1 MKIDLTCP
9 VELWQYAMPAQGEGE
24 CTFTM
29 NNLSDKVVT
38 SVQVTLHCFDANDD
52 LLFRQTERVQGLKAG
67 VGERFSLVILPSEWN
82 GVEGVDL
89 VIEKVW
95 FDDATVWR
103 KGNAPLAHYEPNAL
117 PAGRA
122 LDELRFVAG
131 PDAVGYPQ
139 VQDQV
144 WLCVCGRAN
153 APENQRCCRCE
164 RRRDAVFASFSQENV
179 KHVIASHEQKLNE
192 TARKAREENNVLQ
205 ENREKQRAARRRR
218 RKKAVRLAVSGVVL
232 AAAVVAVTQWGLPTL
247 KYHTA
252 SQLLEDGEYDQA
264 IAAFSGMG
272 DYRDAE
278 TQVLECEYQKAMALL
293 AEGNGDSM
301 LEAEQLFLSLG
312 TYAQS
317 QENAKE
323 AAYCLANLY
332 LEQGLYEK
340 AAERYQAL
348 GTYDQ
353 SERKLQESIYRQACA
368 MYDAEGYE
376 AARALLLGLN
386 GYEPAAAKL
395 QACTYELAR
404 GKLEAGAYQQAL
416 DELAGLDPSYQDTQL
431 LTKQAYYALAEADV
445 AADAYESAGERYLL
459 AGDYS
464 DAQAKAND
472 CLYRL
477 AVQTK
482 AAGEY
487 EKARDLFLRIPTYLD
502 SEGQAQSCV
511 YEQATALIDQKDY
524 AGGAAL
530 LETIVGYG
538 DAQAK
543 LDECRFLQAQAALDA
558 GDAAGAEALLESIVE
573 YRGSVTQLKKVR
585 YQLAQADFEAG
596 NYSDALGRFEWLQTY
611 RDSATKAKQ
620 CRYAIAN
627 AALEAGQYDTAIES
641 LEALGGYKDSKEL
654 LEEARYQRA
663 MALLGQGDEAGA
675 KAALSDMTGSK
686 RAAQA
691 LEEMSLKEAD
701 KLYEAGDYA
710 AAAPLYA
717 AYTSD
722 TAKERLNACRYQLAL
737 ALKESGD
744 LPGAGA
750 AFQEL
755 GKYQDAA
762 RQSEECYAAYYGQVA
777 QQARDAMDKQ
787 DYEGVVRAL
796 HGFEM
801 NALSGSYQ
809 DLPELYNEACYQIAE
824 QLYRDG
830 KPYEAIAYYQ
840 QVGDY
845 RDAREEKLGRGVY
858 LILGQWQSATGKTAV
873 FRMDGTCDLMGEEL
887 CYQVSNVRLLTGP
900 DPEHLTLT
908 HKLSRIDENSM
919 SLRDI
924 RDGADDVYKFTR
936 VGEYSLPLV
945 DITLSEAEA
954 PAAAPT
960 QGPEETPAPADPLDE
975 MLVTGDEDEPEA

>member
-38 SVQVTLHCFDANDD
+38 SVQVTLHCFDANDE
-52 LLFRQTERVQGLKAG
+52 LLFRQTERVQGLKADA
-67 VGERFSLVILPSEWN
+67 GERFSLVILPSEWN

-95 FDDATVWR
+95 FDDASVWR

-131 PDAVGYPQ
+131 PDAAGYPQ
-139 VQDQV
+139 VQEQV

-153 APENQRCCRCE
+153 ALENQRCCRCE

-205 ENREKQRAARRRR
+205 ENREKQRAAKRRR

-404 GKLEAGAYQQAL
+404 AKMEAGAYVQAL
-416 DELAGLDPSYQDTQL
+416 KELSGLAPSYQDVQL

-445 AADAYESAGERYLL
+445 EAGAYESAGERYLL
-459 AGDYS
+459 AEDYS

-482 AAGEY
+482 AGGEY
-487 EKARDLFLRIPTYLD
+487 EKARELFARIPTYLD

-511 YEQATALIDQKDY
+511 YEQASLLMEQGDY
-524 AGGAAL
+524 AGSAAL
-530 LETIVGYG
+530 LETIASYG
-538 DAQAK
+538 DAQSK

-573 YRGSVTQLKKVR
+573 YRGSATQLKKVR
-585 YQLAQADFEAG
+585 YQLAQVDFEAG
-596 NYSDALGRFEWLQTY
+596 KYAEALSRYEWLQTY
-611 RDSATKAKQ
+611 RDSASKVKQ
-620 CRYAIAN
+620 CRYAIAQ
-627 AALEAGQYDTAIES
+627 AALEAGQYDAAIES
-641 LEALGGYKDSKEL
+641 LKALGGYKDSKEL
-654 LEEARYQRA
+654 LEEAQYQRA
-663 MALLGQGDEAGA
+663 MAFLNQGDETAA
-675 KAALSDMTGSK
+675 KAALSQMEGSK

-691 LEEMSLKEAD
+691 LEEISLQEAG
-701 KLYEAGDYA
+701 KLYDAGDYA
-710 AAAPLYA
+710 GASQLYSLVN
-717 AYTSD
+717 SD
-722 TAKERLNACRYQLAL
+722 AGREGLNACRYQQAL
-737 ALKESGD
+737 ALKQSGD

-750 AFQEL
+750 AFQQL
-755 GKYQDAA
+755 GRYQDAA
-762 RQSEECYAAYYGQVA
+762 QQSEACYTAYYGQVA
-777 QQARDAMDKQ
+777 QQVRDAMDKQ
-787 DYEGVVRAL
+787 DYAGVVRAL
-796 HGFEM
+796 QGFEM
-801 NALSGSYQ
+801 NELSGSYQ
-809 DLPELYNEACYQIAE
+809 DLPQLYNEACYQIAE
-824 QLYRDG
+824 QLYRDE

-845 RDAREEKLGRGVY
+845 RDAQKEKLGRGVY
-858 LILGQWQSATGKTAV
+858 LILGQWQSATGKTAQ
-873 FRMDGTCDLMGEEL
+873 FRMDGTCDLMGEAL
-887 CYQVSNVRLLTGP
+887 CYRVSNVRLYTGP
-900 DPEHLTLT
+900 DPQHLTLT

-936 VGEYSLPLV
+936 VGEYSLPHME
-945 DITLSEAEA
+945 ITLSEAET
-954 PAAAPT
+954 PAATPEP
-960 QGPEETPAPADPLDE
+960 GPAETSSPPEPLEE
-975 MLVTGDEDEPEA
+975 MLVTGDDDEPQA